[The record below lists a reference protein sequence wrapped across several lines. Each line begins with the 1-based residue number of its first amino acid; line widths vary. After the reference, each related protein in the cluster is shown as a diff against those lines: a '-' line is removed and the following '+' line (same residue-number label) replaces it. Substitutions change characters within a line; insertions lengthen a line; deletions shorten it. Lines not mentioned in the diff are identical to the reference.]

1 MPQIRPTLPRKRPT
15 KPPPG
20 TRAWSHWRSPH
31 STLHPGGWYV
41 TLDSR
46 PRCGRRRCVRSLDRG
61 VCRRRRPASGLRHA
75 EQQHLRLTGS
85 ARELREGLRH
95 LAQLVGLEH
104 GLRPSVRFPRDLR
117 LALLEAGQYPL
128 DAELEFVQSVCGGD
142 LLGSPHRS
150 LGAPEAA
157 EARLTD
163 PLLQVEVR
171 ADVRWHVVH
180 ARLALLPP
188 AGKSHTVATI

>member
-1 MPQIRPTLPRKRPT
+1 
-15 KPPPG
+15 
-20 TRAWSHWRSPH
+20 
-31 STLHPGGWYV
+31 
-41 TLDSR
+41 
-46 PRCGRRRCVRSLDRG
+46 
-61 VCRRRRPASGLRHA
+61 
-75 EQQHLRLTGS
+75 
-85 ARELREGLRH
+85 RH

-180 ARLALLPP
+180 ARFALLPP
-188 AGKSHTVATI
+188 AANLTRSRRYEAQCISSTMAFVRWSAPR